1 MKLPSKIKFADE
13 KVKKAFEELEHST
26 TEDQQLYKFL
36 VQAFKNLEENAFSG
50 IQEPKRLIPKQY
62 LKKYDIDNL
71 WKYNLPNA
79 WRLLYSVG
87 RDEVTVIS
95 IVIEWF
101 KHKKYD
107 RKFGYKTS

>member
-13 KVKKAFEELEHST
+13 KVKKAFEELENST
-26 TEDQQLYKFL
+26 TEDKNLYRFL
-36 VQAFKNLEENAFSG
+36 KQAFENLEADAFSG
-50 IQEPKRLIPKQY
+50 IQIPKKQIPKAF
-62 LKKYDIDNL
+62 LQKFGIDNC

-87 RDEVTVIS
+87 REEVTVVS
-95 IVIEWF
+95 IVLEWD